1 MRPPVRRL
9 RPWPGSSSRSYR
21 PGMARSRRTQEKDV
35 IARLADA
42 GEEALQ
48 RLAELPG
55 GKSMVKAMGDV
66 RDRLDDVAVKLRRL
80 DPLER
85 RVSAIEKRLDSL
97 QKPKPA
103 TARRT

>member
-1 MRPPVRRL
+1 M
-9 RPWPGSSSRSYR
+9 
-21 PGMARSRRTQEKDV
+21 

-55 GKSMVKAMGDV
+55 GKTMARALNDV
-66 RDRLDDVAVKLRRL
+66 RDRLDDVAGKLRKL
-80 DPLER
+80 DPIER

-97 QKPKPA
+97 EKPKKA
-103 TARRT
+103 TARRPAARKTASRTKRPSA

>member
-1 MRPPVRRL
+1 
-9 RPWPGSSSRSYR
+9 
-21 PGMARSRRTQEKDV
+21 MARSRKTQEKDV
-35 IARLADA
+35 IARLAEA

-48 RLAELPG
+48 KLAELPG

-66 RDRLDDVAVKLRRL
+66 RDRLDDVAAKLRTL

-103 TARRT
+103 TARRTAARKTTPRTKRPSG